1 MYTQSRADEEFI
13 GEYVAMNPTF
23 SIWKDKI
30 VLRVR
35 FGDLYGTSL
44 EYKAKWNDKFNA
56 YLMPFGSQNLIRI
69 YENFGKIPVT
79 QGQYRIDGLKQ
90 KHESVK
96 ENSRLLRDI
105 LNGLYDDYKLDYK
118 LPPLALYQHRATVF
132 LTLSKLVPLFADC
145 GMGKTFAVLVSTYE
159 QIKRGLIPPGKVLIA
174 GKLATLYSGWFED
187 CEKFTNLKPCVLY
200 EKSSYK
206 RKEKILKK
214 LESDAD
220 LYIINHE
227 GVRVFKDALKERG
240 FKKVVVDESTIL
252 KSFQGI
258 HARKGVFGKALMEV
272 SENATHRVIMSGT
285 PAPNGAYDLWGQFN
299 FLDPEGLLLE
309 PCFYNFRD
317 EYMIEQH
324 FGNPNDDNTPKTWYM
339 DEEDAEKVGN
349 LIRPHSFRV
358 KIRDHL
364 HELPEKTILKRSIMM
379 SPEQTSMYDD
389 LKKGLVELINDDK
402 ITASNKLT
410 EIIKLRQTT
419 GGFVISDQENYIQF
433 KDNPKMEEL
442 DSLVRDEIDASEKIV
457 IFAQYQWEITEIEN
471 RYKDYGAVSV
481 YGGNNSKTNLEN
493 IDTFRRDPKCRIIVL
508 HPRSAAHG
516 ITLTMAHYLIFYSIS
531 YSAEEDYQSVK
542 RIERAGQKNAMMIF
556 YLLSKHPRM
565 EFIDVDLFGENH
577 KEKFLLT
584 IDEIIYYVLQR
595 KIKSQAHLLDGDVQ
609 GDIEKDIV
617 NLWSKYG

>member
-1 MYTQSRADEEFI
+1 
-13 GEYVAMNPTF
+13 MNPTI

-30 VLRVR
+30 VLRVEP
-35 FGDLYGTSL
+35 GDLYGTTL

-56 YLMPFGSQNLIRI
+56 HLVPFGSQNLIRI
-69 YENFGKIPVT
+69 HEIFGKIPVT
-79 QGQYRIDGLKQ
+79 QGQHQIESLKQ
-90 KHESVK
+90 RLAEIR
-96 ENSRLLRDI
+96 ENATLLGDI
-105 LNGLYDDYKLDYK
+105 LKGLYDDYKLDYK
-118 LPPLALYQHRATVF
+118 MPPLALYQHRATVF

-145 GMGKTFAVLVSTYE
+145 GMGKTFAVLVSTQE
-159 QIKRGLIPPGKVLIA
+159 QIKRGLVSPGKVLIT

-214 LESDAD
+214 LEEDAD

-227 GVRVFKDALKERG
+227 GVRVFKEALKEKN
-240 FKKVVVDESTIL
+240 FEKVVVDESTIL
-252 KSFQGI
+252 KSFQGRF
-258 HARKGVFGKALMEV
+258 ARKGVFGKALMEV
-272 SENATHRVIMSGT
+272 AENATHRVIMSGT
-285 PAPNGAYDLWGQFN
+285 PAPNGAYDLWGQFH
-299 FLDPEGLLLE
+299 FLDPDGLILE

-324 FGNPNDDNTPKTWYM
+324 FGNPNNDNTPKTWYM
-339 DEEDAEKVGN
+339 EEEDAEKVGE
-349 LIRPHSFRV
+349 LIRPHTFRV

-364 HELPEKTILKRSIMM
+364 HELPEKTILKRAVMM
-379 SPEQTSMYDD
+379 SSEQADMYDQ
-389 LKKGLVELINDDK
+389 LKMGLVELFNNDK
-402 ITASNKLT
+402 ITTINKLT

-419 GGFVISDQENYIQF
+419 GGFVISDQDNYIQF
-433 KDNPKMEEL
+433 KENPKMEEL
-442 DSLVRDEIDASEKIV
+442 DSLVRDEIDSSEKIV

-493 IDTFRRDPKCRIIVL
+493 IDTFRKDPKCRIIVL

-556 YLLSKHPRM
+556 YLLAKHPLM
-565 EFIDVDLFGENH
+565 EYGEIDLFGETQV
-577 KEKFLLT
+577 EKLPLT
-584 IDEIIYYVLQR
+584 IDEIIYYVVQR
-595 KIKSQAHLLDGDVQ
+595 KIKSQARLLDGDVQ
-609 GDIEKDIV
+609 GDIERDIV